1 MVFFCVLWENNNMSN
16 LWLLCYKDNHFT
28 RPQFVKK
35 CIRCITC
42 HLSTLQLHKVKTR
55 CIIMLSG
62 LSLSADKLTNTLP
75 CLWHFWLILEKSTMT
90 GQIWCNLSLFF
101 SRRYC
106 PTWMRI
112 SQLENDE
119 AIMKCCWRV
128 LILKDLVLGYSSRM

>member
-1 MVFFCVLWENNNMSN
+1 MSHGIFCVLWENNNMSN

-101 SRRYC
+101 QGA
-106 PTWMRI
+106 I
-112 SQLENDE
+112 VQLECELANLKM
-119 AIMKCCWRV
+119 MKQSWNAFEEF
-128 LILKDLVLGYSSRM
+128 LY

>member
-1 MVFFCVLWENNNMSN
+1 MVFFCVLWENNNVSN
-16 LWLLCYKDNHFT
+16 SWLLCYKDNHFT

-101 SRRYC
+101 FQGA
-106 PTWMRI
+106 I
-112 SQLENDE
+112 VQLECELANLKM
-119 AIMKCCWRV
+119 MKQSWNAV
-128 LILKDLVLGYSSRM
+128 EEFLY

>member
-62 LSLSADKLTNTLP
+62 LSLSADKLTKTLP

-101 SRRYC
+101 ESA
-106 PTWMRI
+106 I
-112 SQLENDE
+112 VQLECELANLKM
-119 AIMKCCWRV
+119 MKQSWNAV
-128 LILKDLVLGYSSRM
+128 EEFLYY

>member
-101 SRRYC
+101 EGA
-106 PTWMRI
+106 I
-112 SQLENDE
+112 VQLECELANLKM
-119 AIMKCCWRV
+119 MKQSWNAV
-128 LILKDLVLGYSSRM
+128 EEFLY

>member
-35 CIRCITC
+35 CISCITC

-101 SRRYC
+101 EGA
-106 PTWMRI
+106 I
-112 SQLENDE
+112 VQLECELANLKM
-119 AIMKCCWRV
+119 MKQSWNAV
-128 LILKDLVLGYSSRM
+128 EEFLY

>member
-1 MVFFCVLWENNNMSN
+1 MSHGIFFVYSEKIITCLICDCFAIKTIISQ
-16 LWLLCYKDNHFT
+16 D
-28 RPQFVKK
+28 PQFVKK

-101 SRRYC
+101 QGA
-106 PTWMRI
+106 I
-112 SQLENDE
+112 VQLECELANLKM
-119 AIMKCCWRV
+119 MKQSWYAV
-128 LILKDLVLGYSSRM
+128 EEFLY